1 MSTPR
6 TLEEHMGVLR
16 ELPAGTRRIAFFDL
30 DRTLVAG
37 YTMAA
42 LVFEQAR
49 RGLLSP
55 RQLARQSLNYVQYG
69 RARIGF
75 DRLIGEASADF
86 AGATLADAESF
97 AESVCER
104 HVEPYIYREARRL
117 IAQHQRLGHEI
128 VMVTSATQFQA
139 EPVARRLGIDTVCCT
154 QLEVKCGTLTG
165 AIAGKPCFG
174 RGKATAGRRIA
185 QRLGVDLEHSFFY
198 TESLDDL
205 PLLDLVGFPVAVNA
219 QAELAARAAHE
230 GWPEL
235 RFSSRALP
243 SLQGALRTGLACNA
257 LLAAAAAGG
266 VAWLGTRSSRHARN
280 SMMSALGDFGTGLAG
295 LDIEVA
301 GRDHLERVRPAVF
314 IFNHQSMLDAVVLA
328 QLVRHDL
335 VAFCKQEL
343 ATNPVLGPL
352 MRASGAIFVDRGN
365 GEAARGPLRLGMAAL
380 RDGHSIAV
388 APEGTRGNGEDVA
401 PFRHGAF
408 VLAHKAGVPVVPVV
422 LHNCGDAMPRG
433 SLLLRPLQLRVTVLP
448 PLDVSGWKAREFGPR
463 VTQVEDQ
470 YRAVLAG

>member
-6 TLEEHMGVLR
+6 TLEEHLQRVC
-16 ELPAGTRRIAFFDL
+16 ELPTDTRRIAFFDL

-55 RQLARQSLNYVQYG
+55 RQLARQSLNYIQYG

-75 DRLIGEASADF
+75 ERLIGEASADF
-86 AGATLADAESF
+86 AGTALTDAESF

-117 IAQHQRLGHEI
+117 IAEHRRLGHEI

-139 EPVARRLGIDTVCCT
+139 RPVARRLGIEEVCCT
-154 QLEVKCGTLTG
+154 QLEVKGGTLTG
-165 AIAGKPCFG
+165 AIVGKPCFG
-174 RGKATAGRRIA
+174 RGKATAGRRVA
-185 QRLGVDLEHSFFY
+185 RRFGVDLEHSFFY
-198 TESLDDL
+198 TDSLDDL
-205 PLLDLVGFPVAVNA
+205 PLMELVGFPVAVNA
-219 QAELAARAAHE
+219 QAELAQRAQREA
-230 GWPEL
+230 WPQL
-235 RFSSRALP
+235 LFSSRAVP
-243 SLQGALRTGLACNA
+243 SLEGALRTGLACNA

-266 VAWLGTRSSRHARN
+266 AAWLGTRSPREARN
-280 SMMSALGDFGTGLAG
+280 SMMRALGDFGTGLAG
-295 LDIEVA
+295 LDLEVA

-314 IFNHQSMLDAVVLA
+314 IFNHQSMLDAVVMA

-352 MRASGAIFVDRGN
+352 MRASGAIFIDRGSR
-365 GEAARGPLRLGMAAL
+365 EAARGPLRLGMAAL

-388 APEGTRGNGEDVA
+388 APEGTRGHGDDVA

-408 VLAHKAGVPVVPVV
+408 LLAHKAGVPVVPVV
-422 LHNCGDAMPRG
+422 LHNSGDAMPRG
-433 SLLLRPLQLRVTVLP
+433 SMLLRPLQLRVTVLA
-448 PLDVSGWKAREFGPR
+448 PLDVSRWKARDFGPR
-463 VTQVEDQ
+463 VTQVEEQ